1 MTEQQIDK
9 AMGLLEVLATKLG
22 VTADHLWGVLVKQA
36 YVNATMT
43 AIQEILIVL
52 IGVALWKVH
61 KFLSSEE
68 GRDESRYSEHEGL
81 AGLPMIISGMIF
93 AILVVCGFFCLDQIA
108 TGFINPEYYALNKI
122 LSILN

>member
-1 MTEQQIDK
+1 MNDTQMSK
-9 AMGLLEVLATKLG
+9 AMDLLEGLAIKLG
-22 VTADHLWGVLVKQA
+22 VTADYLWEILIRQA
-36 YVNATMT
+36 YINAIMIT
-43 AIQEILIVL
+43 IQEIFIVVVG
-52 IGVALWKVH
+52 IVLWKVH

-68 GRDESRYSEHEGL
+68 GRDKSRYSEYEEL

-93 AILVVCGFFCLDQIA
+93 AILVICGFFCLGQIA